1 MSEEDLRFEEI
12 EFEST
17 TGVSLVL
24 DNEEE
29 FDGIDVPDVLSV
41 LPLKNTVLYPYGVT
55 PLLVNT
61 ERSKSLVDSVLK
73 NEDGLM
79 FSSAVRKEVDGSPC
93 AEDLFKTGTVL
104 RIIKWVKD
112 QDGSY
117 RMLVQGISRGRI
129 IRDLKS
135 DPFIVS

>member
-41 LPLKNTVLYPYGVT
+41 LPLKITVLYPYGVT

-61 ERSKSLVDSVLK
+61 ERSKSLVDSVL
-73 NEDGLM
+73 
-79 FSSAVRKEVDGSPC
+79 
-93 AEDLFKTGTVL
+93 
-104 RIIKWVKD
+104 
-112 QDGSY
+112 
-117 RMLVQGISRGRI
+117 
-129 IRDLKS
+129 
-135 DPFIVS
+135 